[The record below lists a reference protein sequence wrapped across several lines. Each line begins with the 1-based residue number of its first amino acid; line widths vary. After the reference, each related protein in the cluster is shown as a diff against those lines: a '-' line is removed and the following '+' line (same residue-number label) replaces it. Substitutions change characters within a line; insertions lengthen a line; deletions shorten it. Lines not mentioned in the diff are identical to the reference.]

1 MNSGRVEALLGCLS
15 NENAGCLTAL
25 CPQRRR
31 GRRFGGSARSRSATC
46 ASIRSHGEY
55 VPATEVLAQGTP
67 QTSWSRAEETSIE
80 RNHINTCEIKGKI
93 RAFKTGTY
101 GVGRG
106 RGDCGRHHGVF
117 AASCLPSLLDTRRTT
132 FQRPATAG
140 VATCP
145 HCGQG
150 DRSKSPLGLA
160 HRKPVVPSSLW
171 TMVVT
176 QNTCLRPCC
185 GEEMNF
191 CWAQPPRLGEFS
203 CTVIGFI
210 STAPGSHTPA
220 RSKRTIGVDDIQRQ
234 REQTQ
239 TR

>member
-1 MNSGRVEALLGCLS
+1 MNSGRIEALLGCLS

-80 RNHINTCEIKGKI
+80 KNHINACEIKGKI

-106 RGDCGRHHGVF
+106 RGRLWQTPRCV
-117 AASCLPSLLDTRRTT
+117 RREL
-132 FQRPATAG
+132 
-140 VATCP
+140 
-145 HCGQG
+145 
-150 DRSKSPLGLA
+150 SPLPPGHTA
-160 HRKPVVPSSLW
+160 DYVPASRDSRGGH
-171 TMVVT
+171 VPA
-176 QNTCLRPCC
+176 LRP
-185 GEEMNF
+185 GGSIEVASGSGPLQTRGAIFPVDNGRDSEHLSQALLWGRDELLLGAAAETRGIFLHSN
-191 CWAQPPRLGEFS
+191 RLHLHCS
-203 CTVIGFI
+203 RK
-210 STAPGSHTPA
+210 SHTGSEQEDN
-220 RSKRTIGVDDIQRQ
+220 RS
-234 REQTQ
+234 
-239 TR
+239 